1 MEKEIWKSVPGYE
14 GLYEVSNLGRVRSL
28 TIVDSIGRTKR
39 GIVLRQKTAKNGYK
53 EVCLHKNGRQ
63 KTKKVH
69 RLVAEAFLANNEN
82 LPQVNH
88 KDENK
93 GNNLLG
99 NLEWCSAKYNTNY
112 GTGRHRN
119 FMAQHRIPVL
129 QFNGDV
135 EPIGSFPSLREA
147 ERKTGVSS
155 ASISC
160 VLRGKTKTAGGFI
173 WRRA

>member
-88 KDENK
+88 KDENQ

-99 NLEWCSAKYNTNY
+99 NL
-112 GTGRHRN
+112 
-119 FMAQHRIPVL
+119 
-129 QFNGDV
+129 
-135 EPIGSFPSLREA
+135 
-147 ERKTGVSS
+147 
-155 ASISC
+155 
-160 VLRGKTKTAGGFI
+160 
-173 WRRA
+173 